1 MKKIRGGGRW
11 KTRIPK
17 NQGAFSSCFGFPC
30 MALLFD
36 IFAHNACAYTR
47 ELTCACPLVKVSIN
61 ALANNGMGGAA
72 GGSDFDPSNK
82 SEAEIQRFCQN
93 FMTEFSK

>member
-1 MKKIRGGGRW
+1 M
-11 KTRIPK
+11 
-17 NQGAFSSCFGFPC
+17 S
-30 MALLFD
+30 LFD
-36 IFAHNACAYTR
+36 MLVHDACAYTR
-47 ELTCACPLVKVSIN
+47 ELTSVWPLVKVSIN